1 MTTTVKKE
9 KHLEHALTRA
19 VKTVGGICWKLT
31 CPGTTGVPDRI
42 CLKAGRAVFVE
53 LKSPGKKP
61 RPIQSRRIAQLR
73 AQGFPV
79 FVIDHPDQIEG
90 VLDALSAA

>member
-1 MTTTVKKE
+1 MN
-9 KHLEHALTRA
+9 EHHTEQALKTA
-19 VKTVGGICWKLT
+19 VEADGGLCWKLT

-42 CLKAGRAVFVE
+42 CLKAGRAVFIE

-61 RPIQSRRIAQLR
+61 RPIQRRRIAQLR
-73 AQGFPV
+73 AQEFPV
-79 FVIDHPDQIEG
+79 FVIDSPNQIGG

>member
-19 VKTVGGICWKLT
+19 VKTIGGICWKLT

-42 CLKAGRAVFVE
+42 CLKAGRAIFVE
-53 LKSPGKKP
+53 LKSAGKKP
-61 RPIQSRRIAQLR
+61 RPIQHRRIAQLR
-73 AQGFPV
+73 
-79 FVIDHPDQIEG
+79 DHRFTVLILDSMDQIEE
-90 VLDALSAA
+90 VLDALHD